1 MQKYDFIKKQYT
13 AYTPPQNGHCDIMV
27 HANEELNCAA
37 CGRTIN
43 EHNAYTSA
51 AIQNDIGIGY
61 LICKSCYEHELEIRK
76 AVKEGS
82 SRLHKEAA
90 FLLVKICINC
100 YHLALSVV
108 RNCESRYNERVKS
121 ERIFAVCTLI
131 SRASST
137 LSSCTLSPS

>member
-13 AYTPPQNGHCDIMV
+13 PYTPPQNIMV

-76 AVKEGS
+76 AVK
-82 SRLHKEAA
+82 
-90 FLLVKICINC
+90 
-100 YHLALSVV
+100 
-108 RNCESRYNERVKS
+108 
-121 ERIFAVCTLI
+121 
-131 SRASST
+131 
-137 LSSCTLSPS
+137 

>member
-13 AYTPPQNGHCDIMV
+13 PYTPPQNGHCDIMV

-51 AIQNDIGIGY
+51 A
-61 LICKSCYEHELEIRK
+61 
-76 AVKEGS
+76 
-82 SRLHKEAA
+82 

-100 YHLALSVV
+100 YHLAFSVV
-108 RNCESRYNERVKS
+108 RNCESRYN
-121 ERIFAVCTLI
+121 
-131 SRASST
+131 
-137 LSSCTLSPS
+137 